1 MKLFLLLKLSSMD
14 RIQKI
19 ALLQYDKKELEEQ
32 IAELMIEDANTD
44 LNIKRISEIE
54 ILQDEIRKIDEM
66 IDKRE
71 HQTDQVYNSEM
82 LSRFQKII
90 NNDGQ
95 SDKEAEEWWMSRY

>member
-1 MKLFLLLKLSSMD
+1 MD

-19 ALLQYDKKELEEQ
+19 ALLQYDKKELEAQ
-32 IAELMIEDANTD
+32 IVELMIEDANTD